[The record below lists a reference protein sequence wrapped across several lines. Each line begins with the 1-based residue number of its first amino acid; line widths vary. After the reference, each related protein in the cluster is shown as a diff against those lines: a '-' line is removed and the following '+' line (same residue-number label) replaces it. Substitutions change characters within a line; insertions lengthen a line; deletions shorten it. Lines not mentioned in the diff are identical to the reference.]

1 MKKAYLF
8 LIYLLVCIPFIYAI
22 DPAPGKLTTI
32 KIQDNSIP
40 KIDSFFI
47 DQSPNYDYN
56 LKECYCKKEIN
67 KPLKIRILGD
77 SFRVKFLLLDSS
89 VLYSEYINI
98 GEDSK
103 NALHIISV
111 NKKSV
116 SIEKSYLNYIFSIV
130 LKVLF
135 VLIISFTFKVLP
147 CILKLS
153 IKNKIKYIAKYMII
167 NSLYAL
173 LVIPFLFFAL
183 FSFGI
188 VFILYPIILYFLDK
202 ETHKEDIN
210 ILCKVNNVF
219 FIITN
224 IIFSIVVCSATIIYT
239 FTHILNL

>member
-1 MKKAYLF
+1 MKKAYLL
-8 LIYLLVCIPFIYAI
+8 LITLFICISLIYAI

-32 KIQDNSIP
+32 KIEDNSIT

-56 LKECYCKKEIN
+56 LKEGYCKKEIN

-89 VLYSEYINI
+89 ILYSEYINI
-98 GEDSK
+98 SEDSK

-116 SIEKSYLNYIFSIV
+116 YIKKSYLNYIFSIV

-135 VLIISFTFKVLP
+135 VLIMSFTLKVLP
-147 CILKLS
+147 YIFKLS
-153 IKNKIKYIAKYMII
+153 IKNKIKYIVKYLII

-173 LVIPFLFFAL
+173 LIIPFLFFAL

-202 ETHKEDIN
+202 EIHKEDKN
-210 ILCKVNNVF
+210 ILCNVSNIF

-224 IIFSIVVCSATIIYT
+224 IIFSIVVCLATFIYT